1 MSVRENYDADTVK
14 ADLPML
20 NRKWNMTQK
29 LHPTLEPSSYKQ
41 PPIIR
46 MFSAEKSVCPR
57 RFIGDGPD
65 LLHTHV
71 LHVLTI
77 SPRGAFYFHRTC
89 LVARSTY
96 VHVHTCLEE
105 ERRLKSV
112 WELHTSATPPPLLL
126 FSNELTTKSR
136 RTYHLH
142 IYSRPPHKRKLLKD

>member
-57 RFIGDGPD
+57 RFIGDGPE
-65 LLHTHV
+65 LLHTHM
-71 LHVLTI
+71 
-77 SPRGAFYFHRTC
+77 FYM
-89 LVARSTY
+89 S
-96 VHVHTCLEE
+96 
-105 ERRLKSV
+105 
-112 WELHTSATPPPLLL
+112 
-126 FSNELTTKSR
+126 
-136 RTYHLH
+136 
-142 IYSRPPHKRKLLKD
+142 